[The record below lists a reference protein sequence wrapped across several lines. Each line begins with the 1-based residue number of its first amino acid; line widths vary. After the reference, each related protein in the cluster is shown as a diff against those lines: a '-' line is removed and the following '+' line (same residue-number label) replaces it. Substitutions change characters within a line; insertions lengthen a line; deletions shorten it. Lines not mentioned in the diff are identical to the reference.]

1 MSIVDRVRP
10 AGAVALVIAFL
21 IACVLVSVPAR
32 ASAWQDPAAD
42 VREIEAYR
50 LTTGALEKVVNV
62 NRAMIQEMVKDP
74 TLSKSLKL
82 RAEIDAL
89 MQKDDLTPAEEARLE
104 ALEAE
109 MERLED
115 AIDPL
120 GGDATSLAE
129 MEARIRRFPPMMR
142 ALEREQMTPREYATF
157 WLAFMQAAFV
167 HGFQRSGML
176 KELPPG
182 VSAENVQFIADHAAE
197 IEAMQK
203 ELEAIGRQ
211 P

>member
-1 MSIVDRVRP
+1 MSTVDRVRP
-10 AGAVALVIAFL
+10 AGAVAIAL
-21 IACVLVSVPAR
+21 AMACVLGSVPAGAY
-32 ASAWQDPAAD
+32 ASQDPAAD

-50 LTTGALEKVVNV
+50 LTTGALEKVLNV
-62 NRAMIQEMVKDP
+62 NRAMIQEMVTDP
-74 TLSKSLKL
+74 TLSTSLKL

-89 MQKDDLTPAEEARLE
+89 MQKDDLTTAEEARLE

-115 AIDPL
+115 EINPL

-129 MEARIRRFPPMMR
+129 MEARIRRFPAMLR
-142 ALEREQMTPREYATF
+142 ALERERMTPREYATF

-182 VSAENVQFIADHAAE
+182 VNVENVQFIADHAAE